1 MPYVFDTITSRDSLS
16 AALKTVKGSRTIGI
30 MLAKVK
36 FVFRVIR
43 VAIINSDNII
53 PFRHSS
59 EDIR

>member
-1 MPYVFDTITSRDSLS
+1 MPYVFDSITSRDSLS
-16 AALKTVKGSRTIGI
+16 AALQAEKTSRMIGI

-36 FVFRVIR
+36 FVFRIIR